1 MLARLVMWVRPSRLV
16 PFALLVVA
24 VSGCKKKVEPEATTR
39 PVSSASAALSA
50 LPPPPASVA
59 DVADAAPEE
68 AGVTSERS
76 ISAGATPAG
85 YYLTP
90 FVVKSIVE
98 SPGLAFE
105 KAVEACALAGRF
117 LCSETEWQ
125 LACGAAPE
133 LGKTEAWTYTAERER
148 SIVRGGDGTCEKRA
162 AVGASE
168 TNATRATLC
177 CDRGVAVQTAD
188 GEIAKKIG
196 TSLVVYE
203 RGLRERKLED
213 IALVTLET
221 LVYAGKEMKREE
233 VLPAALAAVLPDAAV
248 EPVLLDACVVKPGL
262 ADAGASTEL
271 ECRATRLRAAG
282 PEELRWRFAVAGADP
297 KLSRIDAPERL
308 APSEQKQ
315 RVGGFLPS
323 AK

>member
-1 MLARLVMWVRPSRLV
+1 MWVRPSKLV
-16 PFALLVVA
+16 LLSLSVLVA
-24 VSGCKKKVEPEATTR
+24 SGCKKKAEPEATKR
-39 PVSSASAALSA
+39 PVSSASAAVSA
-50 LPPPPASVA
+50 LPPPSASVA
-59 DVADAAPEE
+59 DVADAAPED
-68 AGVTSERS
+68 ASVTNEHS
-76 ISAGATPAG
+76 IAAGATPAG

-90 FVVKSIVE
+90 FFVKSVVE
-98 SPGLAFE
+98 SPGLAFD
-105 KAVEACALAGRF
+105 KAVETCALAGKF

-125 LACGAAPE
+125 LACGATPE

-148 SIVRGGDGTCEKRA
+148 SVVRGGDGTCDKRA
-162 AVGASE
+162 AVGPSE

-177 CDRGVAVQTAD
+177 CDRAVAVQTAD
-188 GEIAKKIG
+188 GELAKKIG

-203 RGLRERKLED
+203 RGLRERKVED

-233 VLPAALAAVLPDAAV
+233 VIPAALAALLPDAAV
-248 EPVLLDACVVKPGL
+248 EPVLLDSCVVKPAA

-271 ECRATRLRAAG
+271 ECTATRVRSVG

-323 AK
+323 SK